1 MILRA
6 DLHVH
11 SCLSP
16 CGSLR
21 LSPREIAQ
29 RAREIG
35 LDAIALTDH
44 NTARQAPAVGR
55 CCRAE
60 GLIFVPGV
68 EAHTSEEIHVLCLFE
83 RTDFAVA
90 FGRRLYR
97 RLPPIRCVP
106 AKMGDQVVSDEE
118 GVIVGRLTR
127 FLANATGWTLSELV
141 EQASSAGGL
150 AIPAHVDR
158 PAGGLLERLGYMP
171 PLSFPTLE
179 VSPRYDPRRDPLGL
193 AGRHRLITGSDA
205 HEPEDIGRASV
216 RLEVAERSVRGI
228 LDALRADVAN
238 GVRSARGL
246 DATDR
251 PNSGP
256 SVG

>member
-21 LSPREIAQ
+21 LSPREIAR
-29 RAREIG
+29 RARAAG

-55 CCRAE
+55 CCRAA
-60 GLIFVPGV
+60 GLILVPGV

-83 RTDFAVA
+83 RDDDAVA

-97 RLPPIRCVP
+97 RLPPIRCVL
-106 AKMGDQVVSDEE
+106 AKMGDQVISDDE

-127 FLANATGWTLSELV
+127 FLANATNWTLSELV
-141 EQASSAGGL
+141 KQASSAGGL

-158 PAGGLLERLGYMP
+158 PAGGLLARLGFVP
-171 PLSFPTLE
+171 PLSFPALE
-179 VSPRYDPRRDPLGL
+179 VSPHYDRRRDPLGL
-193 AGRHRLITGSDA
+193 AGRHQLITGSDA

-216 RLEVAERSVRGI
+216 QLEVAERSVRGV
-228 LDALRADVAN
+228 LDALRAERAN
-238 GVRSARGL
+238 GARGGPGS

-251 PNSGP
+251 PVSLPG
-256 SVG
+256 VG